1 MPDSFKR
8 AGFLLIIYFTHAKY
22 VAWNANCN
30 ILSGKTHGKVE
41 GIEMGAKLFYQWGIE
56 KGK

>member
-30 ILSGKTHGKVE
+30 ILSGKTHRKVE
-41 GIEMGAKLFYQWGIE
+41 GIEMGAKL
-56 KGK
+56 